1 MANWA
6 SGRRLKKAPF
16 SNTILKVTY
25 IALSLPTDN
34 LGRTSLDAGQLLC
47 NCREEVVLKMC
58 LLVTSER
65 RMFRLEC

>member
-6 SGRRLKKAPF
+6 SDRRLKKAPF

-34 LGRTSLDAGQLLC
+34 LVRTSFDCWAIAMQLLGGGGPE
-47 NCREEVVLKMC
+47 NVFVGD
-58 LLVTSER
+58 
-65 RMFRLEC
+65 F